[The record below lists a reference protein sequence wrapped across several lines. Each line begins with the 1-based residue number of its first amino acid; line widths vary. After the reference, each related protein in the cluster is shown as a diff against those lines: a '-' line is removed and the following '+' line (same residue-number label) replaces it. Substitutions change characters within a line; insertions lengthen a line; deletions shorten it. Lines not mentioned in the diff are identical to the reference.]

1 MVFKDSVLR
10 SFIKE
15 HVRGVVFFGLKKID
29 RDTIEKSAPRF
40 YGRLKG
46 MYGIV
51 VDSGIFAK
59 KSFDKLQPTVFYA
72 LLPDE
77 RRTLA
82 VWKDDQLSFSSNSDL
97 IQAIEK
103 L

>member
-1 MVFKDSVLR
+1 MLSKDDILR

-15 HVRGVVFFGLKKID
+15 HVMGVVFFGLKKID
-29 RDTIEKSAPRF
+29 RDSVEKSVPHF

-51 VDSGIFAK
+51 VDSCVFAK
-59 KSFDKLQPTVFYA
+59 KNFDKLQPSIYYA

-82 VWKDDQLSFSSNSDL
+82 VWKDNKLSFSGNSDL
-97 IQAIEK
+97 VQAIEK